1 MEFTATRHPNPQQP
15 DPPLGLLAISA
26 DVRDIDVLQK
36 ILDPSRWRVFRA
48 VSFRQAAQM
57 LHHYD
62 VALVLCDQI
71 LPDGSW
77 KMMLHELRHLDPVP
91 ALIVASTLADDALWA
106 EVLNLGAYD
115 LLAKPFRSEEVL
127 RTIGTA
133 PRRQLAASA

>member
-1 MEFTATRHPNPQQP
+1 MEFSTTRHPNPQQP
-15 DPPLGLLAISA
+15 ELPLGLLAVSA
-26 DVRDIDVLQK
+26 DARDVEILQK

-48 VSFRQAAQM
+48 VSLRQAAHI
-57 LHHYD
+57 LHHDD
-62 VALVLCDQI
+62 VSLVLCDQI

-77 KMMLHELRHLDPVP
+77 KMILHELRHLNPVP

-127 RTIGTA
+127 RTIGAA
-133 PRRQLAASA
+133 PRLQLAASA